1 LAVTVHGDTVVEG
14 DESLRLALLA
24 ATNAVIDDGEGL
36 GTILNDDAGTSGVQ
50 TAPAIGRGTD
60 RVKPI
65 SNAMRS
71 ALVAAIFEH
80 LGALEIERP
89 ELTAK
94 GRARWL
100 MSIVD

>member
-1 LAVTVHGDTVVEG
+1 
-14 DESLRLALLA
+14 
-24 ATNAVIDDGEGL
+24 
-36 GTILNDDAGTSGVQ
+36 
-50 TAPAIGRGTD
+50 
-60 RVKPI
+60 
-65 SNAMRS
+65 MRS